1 MKLSDIILE
10 VDYWTKFK
18 SEAKKLED
26 EMRDSYNRDD
36 IHVSII
42 QHSNGDKA
50 MGDVKIRTN
59 KEIRNAEYKNMKNF
73 LSAKGFNVTG
83 GANFFD
89 DDGDRYFYPNIKF
102 EFNT

>member
-1 MKLSDIILE
+1 
-10 VDYWTKFK
+10 
-18 SEAKKLED
+18 
-26 EMRDSYNRDD
+26 
-36 IHVSII
+36 
-42 QHSNGDKA
+42 
-50 MGDVKIRTN
+50 
-59 KEIRNAEYKNMKNF
+59 MKNF